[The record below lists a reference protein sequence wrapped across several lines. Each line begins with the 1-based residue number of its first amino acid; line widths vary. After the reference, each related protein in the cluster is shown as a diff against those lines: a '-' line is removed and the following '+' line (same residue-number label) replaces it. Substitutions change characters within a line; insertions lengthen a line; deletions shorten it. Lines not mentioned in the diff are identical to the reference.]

1 MKNQRLPGRQLKSKI
16 LSLLHQDDFNQALAI
31 IERLPARQA
40 VNPLFSFFYNTDEQ
54 IRWRAI
60 IAMGAVVA
68 HLAETDPESARVV
81 MRRLMWNL
89 NDESGGIGWGSPEA
103 MGEILARSPL
113 LAKEFAHILVS
124 YIREDM
130 NYLEHEGLQRGV
142 LWGLARLAESRPE
155 LIRSAGPYLVPYMK
169 APDPI
174 LRGLAARTAAALD
187 NNASKAVLAHLADD
201 RAHVRIFM
209 NNRLV
214 ESTVAELAMGSGKPK
229 ISPQK

>member
-1 MKNQRLPGRQLKSKI
+1 MNDQRLSGRQLKTKI
-16 LSLLHQDDFNQALAI
+16 LSLLHQDDLNQALAI

-113 LAKEFAHILVS
+113 LAGEFAHILVS

-155 LIRSAGPYLVPYMK
+155 LIRSAGPYLIPYMK

-174 LRGLAARTAAALD
+174 LRGLAARTAAALGD
-187 NNASKAVLAHLADD
+187 NASMAA
-201 RAHVRIFM
+201 RARLKNDWAQVRVFM
-209 NNRLV
+209 NYRLM
-214 ESTVAELAMGSGKPK
+214 ESTVAELAAQSGKLK
-229 ISPQK
+229 ISPE

>member
-1 MKNQRLPGRQLKSKI
+1 MNDQRLSGRQLKTKI
-16 LSLLHQDDFNQALAI
+16 LSLLHQDDLNQALAI

-68 HLAETDPESARVV
+68 RLAKTDPESARVV

-113 LAKEFAHILVS
+113 LAGEFAHILVS

-142 LWGLARLAESRPE
+142 LWGLARLAESRTE

-169 APDPI
+169 ASDPI
-174 LRGLAARTAAALD
+174 LRGLAARTAIALGDDASRAACARLKND
-187 NNASKAVLAHLADD
+187 WAQ
-201 RAHVRIFM
+201 VRVFM
-209 NNRLV
+209 NNRLM
-214 ESTVAELAMGSGKPK
+214 ESTVAELAAPSGKPK
-229 ISPQK
+229 ISPE

>member
-1 MKNQRLPGRQLKSKI
+1 MNDQRLPGRQLKSKI
-16 LSLLHQDDFNQALAI
+16 LSLLCQDDLNQALAI

-40 VNPLFSFFYNTDEQ
+40 VNPLFSFFYNSDEQ

-68 HLAETDPESARVV
+68 RLAETDQESARVV

-155 LIRSAGPYLVPYMK
+155 LIRPAAPYLVPYMK

-174 LRGLAARTAAALD
+174 LRGLAARTATALGDDASRAAC
-187 NNASKAVLAHLADD
+187 ACLAND
-201 RAHVRIFM
+201 RAQVRVFM
-209 NNRLV
+209 NNRMV
-214 ESTVAELAMGSGKPK
+214 ECTVAELAIQSGKLK
-229 ISPQK
+229 IPPE

>member
-1 MKNQRLPGRQLKSKI
+1 MRNQRLPGRQLKSKI
-16 LSLLHQDDFNQALAI
+16 LSLLRQDNFNQSLAI
-31 IERLPARQA
+31 IERFPARQA

-60 IAMGAVVA
+60 IAMGVVVA
-68 HLAETDPESARVV
+68 RLAETDPESARVV

-113 LAKEFAHILVS
+113 LAEEFTHILVS

-130 NYLEHEGLQRGV
+130 NYLEHEGLQRGA

-155 LIRSAGPYLVPYMK
+155 LIRSAAPYLVPYMK

-187 NNASKAVLAHLADD
+187 DDASRAACAGLAND
-201 RAHVRIFM
+201 RAQVRVFM

-214 ESTVAELAMGSGKPK
+214 ESTVAELAMQSGKLK
-229 ISPQK
+229 ISPE